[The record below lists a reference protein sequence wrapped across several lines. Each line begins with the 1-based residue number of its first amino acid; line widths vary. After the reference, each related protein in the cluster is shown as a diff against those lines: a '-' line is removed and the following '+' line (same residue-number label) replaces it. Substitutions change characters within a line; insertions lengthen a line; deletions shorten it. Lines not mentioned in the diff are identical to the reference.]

1 MKFFESMYGEL
12 VNVEEI
18 SKVTI
23 ESNEVSD
30 KYYSY
35 VYLKNGEKIDFI
47 ELPTSL
53 PIDDTDKTR
62 QAILGEAEYL
72 FMIKRALEFI
82 IESISDLVSN
92 KYIKEHSHNCLM
104 SALS

>member
-47 ELPTSL
+47 NLSNQINVNKESNPVMFKLSE
-53 PIDDTDKTR
+53 K
-62 QAILGEAEYL
+62 EYL
-72 FMIKRALEFI
+72 SMIKLAIEFI
-82 IESISDLVSN
+82 LACPSPIIHNKSILD
-92 KYIKEHSHNCLM
+92 YCLRELQYL
-104 SALS
+104 LS